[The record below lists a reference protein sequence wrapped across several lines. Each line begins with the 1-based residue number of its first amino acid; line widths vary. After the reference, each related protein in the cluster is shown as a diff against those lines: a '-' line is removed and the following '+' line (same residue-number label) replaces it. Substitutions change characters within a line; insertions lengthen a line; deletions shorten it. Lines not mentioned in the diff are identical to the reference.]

1 MLIWFVSNKRVFS
14 QDDLSNDIEGL
25 LEEIRIVQS
34 RLSDLPTESLST
46 MEEGLQVTIIVNSEY
61 SCPKSID

>member
-46 MEEGLQVTIIVNSEY
+46 MEEGLQVTIIVNIHY